1 MRHLHLPRSLKSAKD
16 AVKSF
21 SRPSSPVQPEPV
33 ASPEV
38 TPISAWAST
47 QDKTSPVAPG
57 TEASSATS
65 AFGDPPSIPSV
76 VVSPPPSIPPVV
88 AKKSTDTKDLA
99 IDTIA
104 LALGLVKELADIG
117 GTAPFVAPVATVL
130 SKIIEAYQKTQ
141 DGKEKRDALL
151 GFITDIAR
159 DLCNAISQMKENN
172 LVALLGRLK
181 PDIDAYITIL
191 EDTSKFVAEYDGH
204 GGIYHWAAS
213 NQQGNKLSTLQQA
226 LKSFRERFS
235 TNCLLDQS
243 IQQGISQRT
252 LDHVELMN
260 LETFLEKKLLNPP
273 DMKLK
278 QAVTAKL
285 RKAGTGQWL
294 LNNDQFVKWQNYAG
308 SLWIQGHS
316 GTGKSVLSSAVIS
329 TLTEHRRLLGPRG
342 KSCAIAFF
350 YFDINFKEGQPV
362 EAAVRR
368 LVLQLS
374 DQAPDPYGALD
385 KWFKSSGGQIVPDYN
400 ALVEILEQLLRGLGH
415 TYIVLDALDECEEG
429 QHKLLIDLIS
439 KLRQWTETPLH
450 LLITSQPRDSF
461 IRAFEKLE
469 KVPCIYLKA
478 EVTQEDI
485 RSFVDSRIR
494 AMVVEKSWDTSTPN
508 IVDQLVLKSNGM
520 FRLAACLLDE
530 LETCAWET
538 QLDQKLKNLP
548 NTLVGIYD
556 RFLSTIP
563 SDYFVHATA
572 VLRWLLFSAR
582 PIGFYTQKFAPVDSQ
597 TELADAIAFDFG
609 DAAHSY
615 EPTRC
620 KGNSIAM
627 VGWLKGLVAVN
638 ERDGKP
644 FLALAHASVHQ
655 YLLDKEI
662 KKPFNCDFSA
672 PSSHTFIARSCLGY
686 LLHFAD
692 QRLDSATLPNYP
704 LALYA
709 ANSFY
714 NHLVQCHDATVLF
727 PEALRLLQNGSK
739 QYSALNYLSN
749 TDFRGHWREKWDIG
763 ARTPLY
769 LCSEQGY
776 PALVQL
782 ILDNGA
788 DVNAPGGG
796 YGSPLLAATIRGN
809 TGVVQLLL
817 EHRADINFESG
828 ERGSAFCVASEDGNI
843 EIAQLLLEH
852 GAHINVQDEDFA
864 KALLDASSQGAI
876 ELVRLLLGHDPD
888 ITAHPGIY
896 GSALHGAARKGKLA
910 VAQLLLECGADV
922 NAQGGKYGSPLQA
935 AAACEEK
942 DSLDVVRLLLKHGAD
957 INARGGKLGSA
968 LQAAASKGATDIVRL
983 LLSYGADVNGPDL
996 RGENSNAQGGRFG
1009 TALQAAAFCEPN
1021 SKALDLVRLL
1031 LESGADVNA
1040 QGGEY
1045 GTALT
1050 AASVRGFTDVV
1061 QLLLDNGADVNAPG
1075 GELGSALQAAC
1086 SEGATDVVRLLL
1098 SYDAD
1103 VNGPDLRGENS
1114 NAQGGRF
1121 GTALQAAAFCE
1132 PNSKALDLVR
1142 LLLESGADVNAQGGK
1157 YGTALTAASVRG
1169 FTDVV
1174 QLLLDNGADVN
1185 AQGGEYGTALTVASV
1200 RGFTDV
1206 VQLLLDNGADVN
1218 AQGGEYGTALTAASV
1233 RGFTDVVQLL
1243 LDHNADVNG
1252 PGGKFGNT
1260 LQAACSK
1267 GATDVVRL
1275 LLSYGADF
1283 NVPDLHGE
1291 NSNTQ
1296 GGRFGTALQAA
1307 AFCRPNSKALD
1318 IVRLLLESGADVN
1331 AEGGKYGTALTAASL
1346 RGSTDVVQLLL
1357 DNGADV
1363 NAPGGELGSALQAAC
1378 SEGATDVVRLLLSYG
1393 ADVNGPDLRGEN
1405 SNAQGGPFGT
1415 ALQAAAFCRHQSKA
1429 LELVRLLL
1437 DSGADVNAQG
1447 GMWET
1452 ALAAASFRGFT
1463 FVVQLLLDNGADVNG
1478 CSGKALRNATLHGH
1492 TATVKLLLAR
1502 GAHVNARGKMG
1513 NDSLQ
1518 LASREGNLEIVQL
1531 LLDNGADVNAQG
1543 GVYGSALEA
1552 ARRKG
1557 HAEIV
1562 QILVQNGA
1570 VPRAEVEGE
1579 PQVSIEKTN

>member
-1 MRHLHLPRSLKSAKD
+1 MPRRRDLPRLGWESLKD
-16 AVKSF
+16 AVAKPF
-21 SRPSSPVQPEPV
+21 SRSSSPVQPVHV

-38 TPISAWAST
+38 TPISARAST
-47 QDKTSPVAPG
+47 QDKTSAVAPG
-57 TEASSATS
+57 AQASWATS
-65 AFGDPPSIPSV
+65 ASGDPPSIPLV
-76 VVSPPPSIPPVV
+76 VVSSPPSVPPVV
-88 AKKSTDTKDLA
+88 AKKSTDARDLA
-99 IDTIA
+99 INTID
-104 LALGLVKELADIG
+104 LALGLVKEFADIG

-141 DGKEKRDALL
+141 DAKEKRDALL
-151 GFITDIAR
+151 GLITDIAR

-213 NQQGNKLSTLQQA
+213 NQLGNKLSTLQQA

-260 LETFLEKKLLNPP
+260 LETFLEKKLLNPR

-294 LNNDQFVKWQNYAG
+294 LKGAQFVEWQNYAG

-316 GTGKSVLSSAVIS
+316 GTWKSVLSSAVIS
-329 TLTEHRRLLGPRG
+329 TLTEHQRLLGPRG
-342 KSCAIAFF
+342 QSCAIAFF
-350 YFDINFKEGQPV
+350 YFDFNFTEGQPV
-362 EAAVRR
+362 ETALRR

-374 DQAPDPYGALD
+374 DQSPDPYGVLD

-508 IVDQLVLKSNGM
+508 IVDQLMLKSNGM

-563 SDYFVHATA
+563 PDYFVHATA

-582 PIGFYTQKFAPVDSQ
+582 RPGYRKLAAL

-609 DAAHSY
+609 DPEHPNHRY
-615 EPTRC
+615 EPSRR
-620 KGNSIAM
+620 KGNSTEM
-627 VGWLKGLVAVN
+627 VGWLKGLVTVN

-644 FLALAHASVHQ
+644 FLALAHASVQQ
-655 YLLDKEI
+655 YLSDEKI
-662 KKPFNCDFSA
+662 KKPFDCDFTA
-672 PSSHTFIARSCLGY
+672 PTSHTFIARSCLGY

-692 QRLDSATLPNYP
+692 HPLDSATLPNYP

-714 NHLVQCHDATVLF
+714 NHLIQCQDPTVLF
-727 PEALRLLQNGSK
+727 PEALLLLHNGSN
-739 QYSALNYLSN
+739 QYSGLNQLSN
-749 TDFRGHWREKWDIG
+749 TDLWGDWFAKWDIG

-776 PALVQL
+776 ADLVQ
-782 ILDNGA
+782 
-788 DVNAPGGG
+788 
-796 YGSPLLAATIRGN
+796 PLL
-809 TGVVQLLL
+809 
-817 EHRADINFESG
+817 D
-828 ERGSAFCVASEDGNI
+828 
-843 EIAQLLLEH
+843 
-852 GAHINVQDEDFA
+852 
-864 KALLDASSQGAI
+864 
-876 ELVRLLLGHDPD
+876 
-888 ITAHPGIY
+888 
-896 GSALHGAARKGKLA
+896 HGAAIHEQSGGSGYA
-910 VAQLLLECGADV
+910 LLW
-922 NAQGGKYGSPLQA
+922 
-935 AAACEEK
+935 
-942 DSLDVVRLLLKHGAD
+942 
-957 INARGGKLGSA
+957 
-968 LQAAASKGATDIVRL
+968 
-983 LLSYGADVNGPDL
+983 L
-996 RGENSNAQGGRFG
+996 RH
-1009 TALQAAAFCEPN
+1009 
-1021 SKALDLVRLL
+1021 
-1031 LESGADVNA
+1031 ESGADVNA
-1040 QGGEY
+1040 QGGKY

-1075 GELGSALQAAC
+1075 GRLGSALQAAC

-1121 GTALQAAAFCE
+1121 GTALQAAASCWL
-1132 PNSKALDLVR
+1132 NSKALDLVR
-1142 LLLESGADVNAQGGK
+1142 LLLKSGADVNAQGGEK
-1157 YGTALTAASVRG
+1157 HGTALA
-1169 FTDVV
+1169 
-1174 QLLLDNGADVN
+1174 
-1185 AQGGEYGTALTVASV
+1185 
-1200 RGFTDV
+1200 
-1206 VQLLLDNGADVN
+1206 
-1218 AQGGEYGTALTAASV
+1218 
-1233 RGFTDVVQLL
+1233 
-1243 LDHNADVNG
+1243 
-1252 PGGKFGNT
+1252 
-1260 LQAACSK
+1260 
-1267 GATDVVRL
+1267 
-1275 LLSYGADF
+1275 
-1283 NVPDLHGE
+1283 
-1291 NSNTQ
+1291 
-1296 GGRFGTALQAA
+1296 
-1307 AFCRPNSKALD
+1307 
-1318 IVRLLLESGADVN
+1318 
-1331 AEGGKYGTALTAASL
+1331 AASL
-1346 RGSTDVVQLLL
+1346 RGSTDIVQLLL

-1363 NAPGGELGSALQAAC
+1363 NAPGGTLGSALQAA
-1378 SEGATDVVRLLLSYG
+1378 SSTGATDVVRLLLSYG
-1393 ADVNGPDLRGEN
+1393 ADVNGPDLHDEK
-1405 SNAQGGPFGT
+1405 SNAQGGRFGT
-1415 ALQAAAFCRHQSKA
+1415 ALQAAAFYERKSKA
-1429 LELVRLLL
+1429 LDIVGLLL

-1447 GMWET
+1447 GMCET

-1463 FVVQLLLDNGADVNG
+1463 DVVQLLLDSGADVNAAG
-1478 CSGKALRNATLHGH
+1478 GEKVYALREASAHGH
-1492 TATVKLLLAR
+1492 AAIVKLLLAR
-1502 GAHVNARGKMG
+1502 GAHVNVRGRKG
-1513 NDSLQ
+1513 AESLQ
-1518 LASREGNLEIVQL
+1518 LASREGHLEIVQL
-1531 LLDNGADVNAQG
+1531 LLNNGANVNAQG
-1543 GVYGSALEA
+1543 GEYGSALEA
-1552 ARRKG
+1552 ARSKG
-1557 HAEIV
+1557 HTEIV

-1570 VPRAEVEGE
+1570 VARAELEGE